1 MNPILNEVCV
11 LVTAAV
17 TLSLVP
23 GLHWHRRLL
32 RFGCERGTALW
43 IFAVLGLIDEIAVS
57 QPGFVNERIVLV
69 CAAGLLSGPW
79 VGTVV
84 GLFVGWLAVAIHSLQ
99 LPATMIYLSCG
110 GLSAGLLNQW
120 RPRVAAHPLTGF
132 CLASGIS
139 FLRSWFVTLFAA
151 DESIVRGVIEEMGT
165 AGVLGSGTALIL
177 AVIGRLHEHERQSQ
191 ELALAETR
199 AQQTRMN
206 PHFLFNA
213 LNTVA
218 ALAMLAPSKVPQATG
233 RLREFLRGS
242 FDQAERTLVPL
253 QEELA
258 LVRAYLEI
266 ESLRYGKKLT
276 VEQTIDPELLEAL
289 VPPFSFQP
297 LVENAIQH
305 GIRSSSG
312 SGLLRLAI
320 RAIEPWLEMSV
331 SDNGQGVHTMEVEGV
346 FFADR
351 QPVHALGLLRRR
363 LRGSFG
369 CSFQLE
375 AHSAVGEGTT
385 VVMRIPLQTGD
396 KAITRQRKR
405 WLETVLKSL
414 IRESSHKLLAGT
426 R

>member
-1 MNPILNEVCV
+1 M
-11 LVTAAV
+11 A
-17 TLSLVP
+17 
-23 GLHWHRRLL
+23 
-32 RFGCERGTALW
+32 
-43 IFAVLGLIDEIAVS
+43 DM
-57 QPGFVNERIVLV
+57 
-69 CAAGLLSGPW
+69 
-79 VGTVV
+79 
-84 GLFVGWLAVAIHSLQ
+84 LQ
-99 LPATMIYLSCG
+99 
-110 GLSAGLLNQW
+110 
-120 RPRVAAHPLTGF
+120 
-132 CLASGIS
+132 
-139 FLRSWFVTLFAA
+139 
-151 DESIVRGVIEEMGT
+151 
-165 AGVLGSGTALIL
+165 GSGTALIL
-177 AVIGRLHEHERQSQ
+177 AVIGRVHERERQSQ

-266 ESLRYGKKLT
+266 ELLRYGKKLT

-305 GIRSSSG
+305 GLRSSSG
-312 SGLLRLAI
+312 FGLLRLAI
-320 RAIEPWLEMSV
+320 RAIEPRLEMSV
-331 SDNGQGVHTMEVEGV
+331 SDNGQGVPSTEVERV

-363 LRGSFG
+363 LRGLFG

-396 KAITRQRKR
+396 EAISRQRKR
-405 WLETVLKSL
+405 WLETVLKTL
-414 IRESSHKLLAGT
+414 IRESGHKLLAGT